1 MVEVVLVQCNL
12 ENNQYQQKSEV
23 FYTSRSKNSYT
34 YLLNVKSSNL
44 VFLKTYNTKF
54 DKIIITFTD
63 QNGRPVEIKD
73 KVNLTFL
80 INRDD
85 ALFYETKNKKIHQ
98 RIWIFVICKKSI
110 QQLRKNNYWILLL
123 KQYWMLWKLFQK
135 IVYKTAEATGEF
147 TENKVD
153 EKTVKPKP
161 IIGENSRNIE
171 EIVIASKKRQK
182 ILIILKYWLV
192 KTSIIIW
199 NIMKCL
205 SCCTIHLFYCLWQ

>member
-1 MVEVVLVQCNL
+1 MPSNKLVEVVLVQCNL

-85 ALFYETKNKKIHQ
+85 ALFYETKNKKNTSTNMDFCHLQEIYPTTTE
-98 RIWIFVICKKSI
+98 K
-110 QQLRKNNYWILLL
+110 QLLD
-123 KQYWMLWKLFQK
+123 
-135 IVYKTAEATGEF
+135 TAT
-147 TENKVD
+147 
-153 EKTVKPKP
+153 KTVLDAL
-161 IIGENSRNIE
+161 NT
-171 EIVIASKKRQK
+171 VSKK
-182 ILIILKYWLV
+182 
-192 KTSIIIW
+192 
-199 NIMKCL
+199 
-205 SCCTIHLFYCLWQ
+205 

>member
-1 MVEVVLVQCNL
+1 MKLSDSKKKFNRPNKERRNVPSNELVEVVLVQCNL

-85 ALFYETKNKKIHQ
+85 ALFYETKNKKNTSTNMDFCHLQEIYPTTTE
-98 RIWIFVICKKSI
+98 K
-110 QQLRKNNYWILLL
+110 QLLD
-123 KQYWMLWKLFQK
+123 
-135 IVYKTAEATGEF
+135 TAT
-147 TENKVD
+147 
-153 EKTVKPKP
+153 KTVLDAL
-161 IIGENSRNIE
+161 NT
-171 EIVIASKKRQK
+171 VSKK
-182 ILIILKYWLV
+182 
-192 KTSIIIW
+192 
-199 NIMKCL
+199 
-205 SCCTIHLFYCLWQ
+205 